1 MDLVSAIEAFNAV
14 SEPKIGLEGRFR
26 DGHTEAI
33 LPRVG
38 RTIHVAAGINGMNG
52 PTVQDVAYLCQ
63 EARRAADPGL
73 VLLTAALDVLDLVG
87 GNVGDDKPLT

>member
-1 MDLVSAIEAFNAV
+1 MDLLSLIEAFNAV
-14 SEPKIGLEGRFR
+14 SEPKIELEGRFR

-38 RTIHVAAGINGMNG
+38 RTINVAAGITGMNG

-73 VLLTAALDVLDLVG
+73 VLLGAALDALDQVLGHG
-87 GNVGDDKPLT
+87 GGDKPAT